1 MNELFFHDGGYKM
14 NKATNQKKPK
24 KQVNKF
30 TRVKIVI
37 ILSLRNKKVFF
48 LAFHVKTVYNKV
60 P

>member
-1 MNELFFHDGGYKM
+1 M
-14 NKATNQKKPK
+14 NKATNLKKKKK
-24 KQVNKF
+24 KQLNKF

>member
-1 MNELFFHDGGYKM
+1 M